1 MRRRTRTRYYT
12 IDAETEE
19 EFIKEYENMKKS
31 RLSELNFKQKQ
42 KEYIPE
48 NQYNEQDE
56 DCPSPKKSKNVLNL
70 GNSDSDEDY
79 LGLGAKSGLDE
90 DEDCLGQIYEDD
102 EILKGDESLI
112 KNVNQNNE
120 EKGLEML
127 CYYLKNSVK
136 EMSDGKGGECI
147 FINNK
152 NKNVVNALSGNA
164 IYDLNIRDL
173 VDNILTENDN
183 EYTKTN
189 EGNNNLLKDYIFQNI
204 ESDSNLKIMIMSNN
218 ESTKNSFIE
227 TFFGIKKNKSNQKT
241 FESNEI
247 VNETD
252 DNDDND
258 FDNPFVIRKKQIKL
272 FNKNITLQIFDT
284 SDEYHKS
291 PLAYMYYKPVSAFF
305 IFIEG
310 SKNNSKKYLDF
321 ILEKLN
327 KYIIN
332 KTCVI
337 FGINMLFKEDCTIEG
352 TNLRE
357 YASEKNIMYVPIKLN
372 NFNMKNDL
380 IVNLFKLILIKGID
394 NKTSRES
401 LRKGSKERK
410 NAPFQNIQNKLTGKI
425 KDSSQK
431 KEKYDLTKMNIESS
445 LGYKKKYRIKHINAF
460 DLEDSNDLFSTEN
473 KRKLSADI

>member
-189 EGNNNLLKDYIFQNI
+189 EGNNNSLKDYIFQNI

-425 KDSSQK
+425 KDSSHK